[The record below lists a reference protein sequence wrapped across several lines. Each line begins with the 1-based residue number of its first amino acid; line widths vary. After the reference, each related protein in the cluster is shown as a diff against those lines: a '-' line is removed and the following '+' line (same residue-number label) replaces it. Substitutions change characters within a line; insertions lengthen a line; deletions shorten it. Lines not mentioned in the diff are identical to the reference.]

1 MGFCLYYR
9 SSEPMHPAL
18 AFEIGEDVD
27 RLVQQFDWCNCGPVK
42 LKQETDG
49 FLAGECGA
57 WFRTDDDLENPFSS
71 LPPAVL
77 MTVIEVLCDLSANHD
92 VDWVIGHD
100 YEMGP
105 VGRICDGIADAD
117 LIEEIETLDSIGD
130 LIEDIDRDEC
140 EADDDWRGFELRDY
154 HAAPPVEDETDDD
167 GPRLLKFPG
176 TD

>member
-27 RLVQQFDWCNCGPVK
+27 RLVQQFAWCNCDPVT

-49 FLAGECGA
+49 FLAGESNA
-57 WFRTDDDLENPFSS
+57 WFCTGDVQDDTFSS

-77 MTVIEVLCDLSANHD
+77 MTVIEVLCQLSANHD
-92 VDWVIGHD
+92 VDWVFGHD
-100 YEMGP
+100 YEVGP
-105 VGRICDGIADAD
+105 VGRICDGIAEAD

-130 LIEDIDRDEC
+130 LIDDIDRDEC
-140 EADDDWRGFELRDY
+140 GADDNWVEFGLRDY
-154 HAAPPVEDETDDD
+154 HAASPVEDETDDD